1 MTKLEIADQISRQS
15 GFPKKKVLLI
25 INSFLKKVQEGALN
39 GEKIEIRGFGYFY
52 RLEKKPRSIFSP
64 ISGKELSIPA
74 KTGISFRS
82 SKVTAK
88 QHYDRGA

>member
-15 GFPKKKVLLI
+15 GFPKKKVVLI
-25 INSFLKKVQEGALN
+25 INSFLKKIQEGALK

-52 RLEKKPRSIFSP
+52 RFEKKPRSIYSP
-64 ISGKELSIPA
+64 ISGKEISIPV
-74 KTGISFRS
+74 KTGIAFRP

-88 QHYDRGA
+88 RHYDKGA